1 MTLDLS
7 RFHQTF
13 FDESF
18 EGLDTMEAALLRLDP
33 AAVDAETINTIFRAA
48 HSIKG
53 GSGTFGFTAV
63 ASFTHL
69 LETLL
74 DQMRSG
80 KRVITAENVDLL
92 LKSSDAVREL
102 LHAAQD
108 AREPNLE
115 LITRHQQALETAL
128 ASDGSA
134 AATAPVEEPAAKP
147 EAAQGWHIRFLPQP
161 SLFRSGN
168 EPMRIL
174 RELATLG
181 PLTAEPVLDETL
193 KLVDTN
199 PEDAHL
205 GWQLTLAAPV
215 SEAVVREVFSW
226 VEDECTLVIEALKAP
241 EVKNSKPQLTVI
253 EGGKGR
259 ELPDE
264 RRAQDRRVGDRRGDA
279 APVAAGAAAAPGGS
293 IRVPTEKIDL
303 LINLV
308 GELVIT
314 QAMLAQQAGALDPT
328 ICEKLLAGL
337 GQLDRN
343 TRQLQESVMSIR
355 MLPMDFVFSR
365 FPRLVHDLAAKLG
378 KQIRLDTIG
387 ADTEL
392 DKSVIEKIA
401 DPLTHLVRN
410 SLDHGIETPEER
422 IAAGKPAE
430 GSITLK
436 AGHRGGNIV
445 IEIIDDGR
453 GLNREKILAKARSN
467 GLDVH
472 DGMSDSEVNQLIFA
486 PGFSTAEV
494 VTDVSGRGVGMDVVK
509 KNIIALN
516 GQVDLASKPGQGT
529 HITIR
534 LPLTLAILDGMSIA
548 VGNEVFIVP
557 LASVVESMQAQNDDV
572 KTVGGAGRV
581 VRVRNEMVP
590 LMALHELVQLPLTAN
605 REHNLFILIESEGR
619 KLALEVDELLGQQQV
634 VVKSLESNYRRVPY
648 MSGATILGDGRVAL
662 ILDAAELV
670 RRTAP
675 ALAVD
680 GPDAVLPHLHDR

>member
-1 MTLDLS
+1 
-7 RFHQTF
+7 
-13 FDESF
+13 
-18 EGLDTMEAALLRLDP
+18 
-33 AAVDAETINTIFRAA
+33 
-48 HSIKG
+48 
-53 GSGTFGFTAV
+53 
-63 ASFTHL
+63 
-69 LETLL
+69 
-74 DQMRSG
+74 
-80 KRVITAENVDLL
+80 
-92 LKSSDAVREL
+92 
-102 LHAAQD
+102 
-108 AREPNLE
+108 
-115 LITRHQQALETAL
+115 
-128 ASDGSA
+128 
-134 AATAPVEEPAAKP
+134 
-147 EAAQGWHIRFLPQP
+147 
-161 SLFRSGN
+161 
-168 EPMRIL
+168 
-174 RELATLG
+174 
-181 PLTAEPVLDETL
+181 
-193 KLVDTN
+193 
-199 PEDAHL
+199 
-205 GWQLTLAAPV
+205 V

-226 VEDECTLVIEALKAP
+226 VEDECTLVIEPLKAAEP
-241 EVKNSKPQLTVI
+241 KAGKPQLTVI
-253 EGGKGR
+253 EGGKSDDR
-259 ELPDE
+259 RASSDRRTAE
-264 RRAQDRRVGDRRGDA
+264 RRNE
-279 APVAAGAAAAPGGS
+279 PAAAASTTAAAASNNGGGS

-314 QAMLAQQAGALDPT
+314 QAMLAQQAGGLDPA

-436 AGHRGGNIV
+436 ASHRGGNIV

-453 GLNREKILAKARSN
+453 GLNRSKILAKARSN
-467 GLDVH
+467 GLDVS
-472 DGMSDSEVNQLIFA
+472 DAMSDGEVNQLIFA

-509 KNIIALN
+509 KNILALN

-534 LPLTLAILDGMSIA
+534 LPLTLAILDGMSIG

-557 LASVVESMQAQNDDV
+557 LASVVESLQAKTEDV
-572 KTVGGAGRV
+572 RTVGGAGRV

-590 LMALHELVQLPLTAN
+590 LMALHDLVQLPINTAP
-605 REHNLFILIESEGR
+605 EHNLFILIESEGR
-619 KLALEVDELLGQQQV
+619 KLALAVDELLGQQQV

-670 RRTAP
+670 RRTTP
-675 ALAVD
+675 ALA
-680 GPDAVLPHLHDR
+680 A

>member
-33 AAVDAETINTIFRAA
+33 AAVDAETINIIFRAA

-80 KRVITAENVDLL
+80 KRVISAENVDLL

-102 LHAAQD
+102 LHAAKD
-108 AREPNLE
+108 AREVNFE
-115 LITRHQQALETAL
+115 LIAGHQRALETTL
-128 ASDGSA
+128 ATNGSA
-134 AATAPVEEPAAKP
+134 APAGPAAVEP
-147 EAAQGWHIRFLPQP
+147 VAVVAEATPGWSIRFLPQP

-174 RELATLG
+174 RELASLG
-181 PLTAEPVLDETL
+181 PLSAEPVLDPTL
-193 KLVDTN
+193 KLADTN

-205 GWQLTLAAPV
+205 GWQLTLVAPV

-226 VEDECTLVIEALKAP
+226 VEDECTLVIEPLKASDAKA
-241 EVKNSKPQLTVI
+241 VKPQLTVI

-259 ELPDE
+259 ELTDE

-279 APVAAGAAAAPGGS
+279 ATAAAGAAAAPGGS

-314 QAMLAQQAGALDPT
+314 QAMLAQQAGVLDPT

-365 FPRLVHDLAAKLG
+365 FPRLVHDLASKLG

-422 IAAGKPAE
+422 TAAGKPTE

-436 AGHRGGNIV
+436 ASHRGGNIV

-453 GLNREKILAKARSN
+453 GLNRAKILAKARSN
-467 GLDVH
+467 GLDVSEA
-472 DGMSDSEVNQLIFA
+472 MSDSEVNQLIFA

-509 KNIIALN
+509 KNILALN
-516 GQVDLASKPGQGT
+516 GQVDLASQPGKGT

-534 LPLTLAILDGMSIA
+534 LPLTLAILDGMSIG

-557 LASVVESMQAQNDDV
+557 LASVVESLQARKEDV
-572 KTVGGAGRV
+572 RTVGGAGRV

-590 LMALHELVQLPLTAN
+590 LMALHDLVQLPINTSP
-605 REHNLFILIESEGR
+605 EHNLFILIESEGR
-619 KLALEVDELLGQQQV
+619 KLALAVDELLGQQQV

-675 ALAVD
+675 SLA
-680 GPDAVLPHLHDR
+680 A

>member
-18 EGLDTMEAALLRLDP
+18 EGLDTMEAALLQLDP

-80 KRVITAENVDLL
+80 KRVITAGNVDLL

-102 LHAAQD
+102 LHAAKE
-108 AREPNLE
+108 ARQANVE
-115 LITRHQQALETAL
+115 LIAHHQQALEAAL
-128 ASDGSA
+128 ATDGSA
-134 AATAPVEEPAAKP
+134 AAVAEAEPTP
-147 EAAQGWHIRFLPQP
+147 EVADGWRIRFLPQP

-174 RELATLG
+174 RELASLG
-181 PLTAEPVLDETL
+181 PLSAEPVLDASLT
-193 KLVDTN
+193 LVDSL

-215 SEAVVREVFSW
+215 NEAVVREVFSW
-226 VEDECTLVIEALKAP
+226 VEDECTLVIESIKAVAEAP
-241 EVKNSKPQLTVI
+241 PGKPQLTVI

-259 ELPDE
+259 ALPD
-264 RRAQDRRVGDRRGDA
+264 DRRSSDRRSGERRGDA
-279 APVAAGAAAAPGGS
+279 AAPANGVAAAGGGGS

-314 QAMLAQQAGALDPT
+314 QAMLAQQAGVLDPT
-328 ICEKLLAGL
+328 LCEKLLAGL

-410 SLDHGIETPEER
+410 SLDHGIESAEER

-453 GLNREKILAKARSN
+453 GLNRERILAKARSN
-467 GLDVH
+467 GLDVS
-472 DGMSDSEVNQLIFA
+472 DSMSDSDVNQLIFA

-509 KNIIALN
+509 KNIHALN
-516 GQVDLASKPGQGT
+516 GQVDLASKPGKGT

-557 LASVVESMQAQNDDV
+557 LASVVESLQARREDV
-572 KTVGGAGRV
+572 HTVGGAGRV

-590 LMALHELVQLPLTAN
+590 LMALHDLVQLPVTSAP
-605 REHNLFILIESEGR
+605 EHNLFILIESEGR
-619 KLALEVDELLGQQQV
+619 KLALAVDELLGQQQV

-675 ALAVD
+675 ALA
-680 GPDAVLPHLHDR
+680 A

>member
-80 KRVITAENVDLL
+80 KRVVTAENVDLL

-102 LHAAQD
+102 LHAAKD
-108 AREPNLE
+108 AREVNVA
-115 LITRHQQALETAL
+115 LIAEHQRALETTL
-128 ASDGSA
+128 ATDGSA
-134 AATAPVEEPAAKP
+134 SAVQVSAAP
-147 EAAQGWHIRFLPQP
+147 EALVEVAGGWSIRFLPQA

-168 EPMRIL
+168 EPIRIL

-181 PLTAEPVLDETL
+181 PLTAEPVLDAQL
-193 KLVDTN
+193 KLVDSN

-205 GWQLTLAAPV
+205 GWQLQLAAPV
-215 SEAVVREVFSW
+215 NEAVVREVFSW
-226 VEDECTLVIEALKAP
+226 VEDECTLVIEPLRAP
-241 EVKNSKPQLTVI
+241 DTKPTKPQLTVI

-259 ELPDE
+259 EAPEE
-264 RRAQDRRVGDRRGDA
+264 RRVSHDRRVSDRRSEAPA
-279 APVAAGAAAAPGGS
+279 ASGNAGGGS

-314 QAMLAQQAGALDPT
+314 QAMLAQQANGLDPT
-328 ICEKLLAGL
+328 VCEKLLAGL

-365 FPRLVHDLAAKLG
+365 FPRLVHDLASKLG

-410 SLDHGIETPEER
+410 SLDHGIETPEDR

-436 AGHRGGNIV
+436 ASHRGGNIV

-453 GLNREKILAKARSN
+453 GLNRAKILAKARSN
-467 GLDVH
+467 GLDVS
-472 DGMSDSEVNQLIFA
+472 DAMSDSEVNQLIFA

-509 KNIIALN
+509 KNILALN

-534 LPLTLAILDGMSIA
+534 LPLTLAILDGMSIG

-572 KTVGGAGRV
+572 KTVGGTGRV

-590 LMALHELVQLPLTAN
+590 LMALHDLVQLPATTQ

-662 ILDAAELV
+662 ILDAGELV

-675 ALAVD
+675 SLA
-680 GPDAVLPHLHDR
+680 A

>member
-80 KRVITAENVDLL
+80 KRLITAENVDLL

-108 AREPNLE
+108 AREVNVQ
-115 LITRHQQALETAL
+115 LIARHQLALETTL
-128 ASDGSA
+128 ATDGVSAPVA
-134 AATAPVEEPAAKP
+134 AAAEPEPEVVAEAAK
-147 EAAQGWHIRFLPQP
+147 GWNIRFLPQP

-174 RELATLG
+174 RELSTLG
-181 PLTAEPVLDETL
+181 TLSAEPVLEPGL
-193 KLVDTN
+193 KLADTN

-205 GWQLTLAAPV
+205 GWQLQLAG
-215 SEAVVREVFSW
+215 SINEAVVREVFSW
-226 VEDECTLVIEALKAP
+226 VEDECTLVIEPLKAP
-241 EVKNSKPQLTVI
+241 EAKPGKPQLTVI
-253 EGGKGR
+253 EGGKSDDRRASSDRRAG
-259 ELPDE
+259 E
-264 RRAQDRRVGDRRGDA
+264 RRTEPAPA
-279 APVAAGAAAAPGGS
+279 ATSSASAASNGGGS

-314 QAMLAQQAGALDPT
+314 QAMLAQQASGLDPA

-436 AGHRGGNIV
+436 ASHRGGNIV

-453 GLNREKILAKARSN
+453 GLNRSKILAKARSN
-467 GLDVH
+467 GLDVS
-472 DGMSDSEVNQLIFA
+472 DAMSDAEVNQLIFA

-509 KNIIALN
+509 KNILALN

-534 LPLTLAILDGMSIA
+534 LPLTLAILDGMSIG

-557 LASVVESMQAQNDDV
+557 LASVVESMQAQSEDV
-572 KTVGGAGRV
+572 RTVGGAGRV

-590 LMALHELVQLPLTAN
+590 LMALHDLVQLPINTAP
-605 REHNLFILIESEGR
+605 EHNLFILIESEGR
-619 KLALEVDELLGQQQV
+619 KLALAVDELLGQQQV

-662 ILDAAELV
+662 ILDAGELV

-675 ALAVD
+675 ALA
-680 GPDAVLPHLHDR
+680 A

>member
-33 AAVDAETINTIFRAA
+33 DAVDAETINTIFRAA

-80 KRVITAENVDLL
+80 KRAVTAENIDLL
-92 LKSSDAVREL
+92 LRSSDAVREL

-108 AREPNLE
+108 VREPNLA
-115 LITRHQQALETAL
+115 LITGHQQALEVTL
-128 ASDGSA
+128 AGEAPVA
-134 AATAPVEEPAAKP
+134 AVSVITAPELAPVVT
-147 EAAQGWHIRFLPQP
+147 GWRIRFAPQP

-168 EPMRIL
+168 DPLRIL

-181 PLTAEPVLDETL
+181 TLSAEPLLADELSLLTTL
-193 KLVDTN
+193 

-205 GWQLTLAAPV
+205 GWQLTLDTQA
-215 SEAVVREVFSW
+215 SEATVREVFAW
-226 VEDECTLVIEALKAP
+226 VEDECSLQLEPLLASVEPAANDATP
-241 EVKNSKPQLTVI
+241 GKPQLTVI
-253 EGGKGR
+253 EGGKSQAK
-259 ELPDE
+259 PAADE
-264 RRAQDRRVGDRRGDA
+264 RRGGDRRSTDRRT
-279 APVAAGAAAAPGGS
+279 PEVASGS
-293 IRVPTEKIDL
+293 IRVPTDKIDV

-314 QAMLAQQAGALDPT
+314 QAMLAQTGAGLDPAQNERLIT
-328 ICEKLLAGL
+328 ALA
-337 GQLDRN
+337 QLDRN
-343 TRQLQESVMSIR
+343 TRSLQESVMGIR

-365 FPRLVHDLAAKLG
+365 FPRLVHDLASKLG
-378 KQIRLDTIG
+378 KLIRLETIG

-392 DKSVIEKIA
+392 DKTVIEKIA

-410 SLDHGIETPEER
+410 SLDHGIETPEQR

-436 AGHRGGNIV
+436 AGHRGGNII

-453 GLNREKILAKARSN
+453 GLDRDKILAKARSN
-467 GLDVH
+467 GLAVSDT
-472 DGMSDSEVNQLIFA
+472 MSDSEVNQLIFA
-486 PGFSTAEV
+486 PGFSTAEI

-548 VGNEVFIVP
+548 VGSEVFIVP
-557 LASVVESMQAQNDDV
+557 LASVVESLQARDEDV

-590 LMALHELVQLPLTAN
+590 LMALHELVHLPPGAN
-605 REHNLFILIESEGR
+605 EHNLCILIESDGK
-619 KLALEVDELLGQQQV
+619 KLALGVDELLGQQQV
-634 VVKSLESNYRRVPY
+634 VVKSLESNYRRVPF

-670 RRTAP
+670 RRTSP
-675 ALAVD
+675 ALA
-680 GPDAVLPHLHDR
+680 A

>member
-80 KRVITAENVDLL
+80 KRVVTAENVDLL
-92 LKSSDAVREL
+92 LKSSDALREL

-108 AREPNLE
+108 AREVNVQ
-115 LITRHQQALETAL
+115 LIARHQLALETTL
-128 ASDGSA
+128 ATDGSSA
-134 AATAPVEEPAAKP
+134 APVAATPAPEVATELAVMDEPVK
-147 EAAQGWHIRFLPQP
+147 GWNIRFLPQP

-181 PLTAEPVLDETL
+181 ALSAEPVLEQGL
-193 KLVDTN
+193 KLADTN
-199 PEDAHL
+199 PEEAHL
-205 GWQLTLAAPV
+205 GWQLQLASGV

-226 VEDECTLVIEALKAP
+226 VEDECTLQIEPLAEPIKAAEP
-241 EVKNSKPQLTVI
+241 KPGKPQLTVI
-253 EGGKGR
+253 EGGKSDDR
-259 ELPDE
+259 RASPDRRAGE
-264 RRAQDRRVGDRRGDA
+264 RRNEA
-279 APVAAGAAAAPGGS
+279 AASSSAAAATSNGGGS

-314 QAMLAQQAGALDPT
+314 QAMLAQQASTLDPAL
-328 ICEKLLAGL
+328 CEKLLAGL

-422 IAAGKPAE
+422 MAAGKPAE

-436 AGHRGGNIV
+436 ASHRGGNIV

-453 GLNREKILAKARSN
+453 GLNRSKILAKARSN
-467 GLDVH
+467 GLDVSEA
-472 DGMSDSEVNQLIFA
+472 MSDSEVNQLIFA

-509 KNIIALN
+509 KNILALN

-534 LPLTLAILDGMSIA
+534 LPLTLAILDGMSIG

-557 LASVVESMQAQNDDV
+557 LASVVESLQARREDV
-572 KTVGGAGRV
+572 RTVGGAGRV

-590 LMALHELVQLPLTAN
+590 LMALHDLVQLPINTAP
-605 REHNLFILIESEGR
+605 EHNLFILIESEGR
-619 KLALEVDELLGQQQV
+619 KLALAVDELLGQQQV

-675 ALAVD
+675 SLA
-680 GPDAVLPHLHDR
+680 A

>member
-33 AAVDAETINTIFRAA
+33 DAVDSETINTIFRAA

-80 KRVITAENVDLL
+80 KRVVTAENVDLL

-108 AREPNLE
+108 AREADVE
-115 LITRHQQALETAL
+115 LIARHQLALETTL
-128 ASDGSA
+128 ATDGSTTAIETA
-134 AATAPVEEPAAKP
+134 APDLAVVAEIT
-147 EAAQGWHIRFLPQP
+147 QGWNIRFLPQP

-181 PLTAEPVLDETL
+181 PLSAEPVLDESLTL
-193 KLVDTN
+193 AETN

-226 VEDECTLVIEALKAP
+226 VEDECTLVIEPLKAP
-241 EVKNSKPQLTVI
+241 DVKAGKPQLTVI

-259 ELPDE
+259 EAPED
-264 RRAQDRRVGDRRGDA
+264 RRGGDRRVNDRRSEASPA
-279 APVAAGAAAAPGGS
+279 AGGAAANNGGS

-314 QAMLAQQAGALDPT
+314 QAMLAQQAGNLDPT
-328 ICEKLLAGL
+328 LCEKLLAGL

-365 FPRLVHDLAAKLG
+365 FPRLVHDLATKLG
-378 KQIRLDTIG
+378 KQIRLETIG

-410 SLDHGIETPEER
+410 SLDHGIETTEER

-472 DGMSDSEVNQLIFA
+472 DGMSDAEVNQLIFA

-557 LASVVESMQAQNDDV
+557 LASVVESMQAQKDDV

-590 LMALHELVQLPLTAN
+590 LMARHDLVQLPPSTHN
-605 REHNLFILIESEGR
+605 EHNLFILIESEGR

-675 ALAVD
+675 ALA
-680 GPDAVLPHLHDR
+680 A

>member
-108 AREPNLE
+108 AREVNVQ
-115 LITRHQQALETAL
+115 LIARHQLALETTL
-128 ASDGSA
+128 ATEGGSA
-134 AATAPVEEPAAKP
+134 VPVAAMLEPEVPTETAR
-147 EAAQGWHIRFLPQP
+147 GWNIRFLPQP

-174 RELATLG
+174 RELSTLG
-181 PLTAEPVLDETL
+181 TLSAEPVLEPGL
-193 KLVDTN
+193 KLADTN

-205 GWQLTLAAPV
+205 GWQLQLAGSV
-215 SEAVVREVFSW
+215 NEAVVREVFSW
-226 VEDECTLVIEALKAP
+226 VEDECTLVIEPLKAAEP
-241 EVKNSKPQLTVI
+241 KPGKPQLTVI
-253 EGGKGR
+253 EGGKSDDRRASSDRRAG
-259 ELPDE
+259 E
-264 RRAQDRRVGDRRGDA
+264 RRNEP
-279 APVAAGAAAAPGGS
+279 APTATSSAGAASNGGGS

-314 QAMLAQQAGALDPT
+314 QAMLAQQAGGLDPAL
-328 ICEKLLAGL
+328 CEKLLAGL

-436 AGHRGGNIV
+436 ASHRGGNIV

-453 GLNREKILAKARSN
+453 GLNRTKILAKARSN

-472 DGMSDSEVNQLIFA
+472 EGMSDSEVNQLIFA

-516 GQVDLASKPGQGT
+516 GQVDLASQPGKGT

-534 LPLTLAILDGMSIA
+534 LPLTLAILDGMSIG

-557 LASVVESMQAQNDDV
+557 LASVVESLQAKTEDV
-572 KTVGGAGRV
+572 RTVGGAGGCAGHVAQR
-581 VRVRNEMVP
+581 RWERGGLSVP
-590 LMALHELVQLPLTAN
+590 RLPL
-605 REHNLFILIESEGR
+605 
-619 KLALEVDELLGQQQV
+619 
-634 VVKSLESNYRRVPY
+634 
-648 MSGATILGDGRVAL
+648 
-662 ILDAAELV
+662 
-670 RRTAP
+670 
-675 ALAVD
+675 
-680 GPDAVLPHLHDR
+680 